1 MLNTTLY
8 GFPALTAEYD
18 LRLASRPGFVQR
30 YQQPIRQGGC
40 VKSLWFFDT
49 KEAAERARDWALFA
63 ENIKDVEELGTF
75 EIAHPQD

>member
-8 GFPALTAEYD
+8 GFPALTVEYD

-30 YQQPIRQGGC
+30 YQQPIKQGGY
-40 VKSLWFFDT
+40 VKSFWLFDS
-49 KEAAERARDWALFA
+49 KEAAERARDWALFSV
-63 ENIKDVEELGTF
+63 NIKEVGELGTF

>member
-18 LRLASRPGFVQR
+18 LRLASRPGFIQR
-30 YQQPIRQGGC
+30 YQQPIMNGGY
-40 VKSLWFFDT
+40 VRSIWFFDT